1 VNRDNINPLVMDMA
15 DKLMQVRLGLPLS
28 SAISS
33 INYKMCN
40 IASQLHLK
48 VDTMSGYKPAPCNA
62 YQLTLLNSGGGK
74 NSSISLLD
82 RFYFGDAFNK
92 IKDNIFPLFKD
103 KALKM
108 LEESGID
115 RSLHSWTQSISNAT
129 VSGMYA
135 YAETYS
141 LCKFGSMNIE
151 VDEIGNAIISKA
163 ELFEQLLTP
172 YDEGNFQPVAKRSDS
187 NSIDIEGVP
196 VNLYCFGNKVRL
208 FNGDNTERE
217 FIKIL
222 DEGYGRR
229 FIFTDDVSS
238 PKDKTAEEVLS
249 EMKLSE
255 QIRKNSTEKREYIA
269 SLVTAKNM
277 NRVIALD
284 DSAMLFYARIKADGD
299 RYVNNTRGLPPAVIA
314 DISERHFKTI
324 KLAGV
329 YALFDGGEY
338 VTERNMIEAFEVI
351 KESSSVLS
359 ELRRIKPLHE
369 RLLTHLMD
377 EAKPVT
383 SQHMLSYPFI
393 NATWTKKVLEIID
406 LAKQLASERGY
417 EWIEDIKRGVTYY
430 TVKYEYKDEEL
441 F

>member
-1 VNRDNINPLVMDMA
+1 MNRDNINPLVLEMA
-15 DKLMQVRLGLPLS
+15 NNLMKVRIGLPLS
-28 SAISS
+28 SAVAS

-40 IASQLHLK
+40 IASQLHIK
-48 VDTMSGYKPAPCNA
+48 VDTMSGYKPAPCNS

-92 IKDNIFPLFKD
+92 IKGNIFPLFKD
-103 KALKM
+103 KATKQ
-108 LEESGID
+108 LEDAGIE

-129 VSGMYA
+129 ISGMYA

-187 NSIDIEGVP
+187 NSMDIEGVP

-217 FIKIL
+217 FIKLL

-238 PKDKTAEEVLS
+238 PKDKTPQEVLE
-249 EMKLSE
+249 EMRLSE
-255 QIRKNSTEKREYIA
+255 TIRRDSKEERECIA
-269 SLVTAKNM
+269 GLVTAANM
-277 NRVIALD
+277 NRVIKLD
-284 DSAMLFYARIKADGD
+284 DDAMLFYATIKANGD
-299 RYVNNTRGLPPAVIA
+299 RYVNNTKGLPPAVVA

-329 YALFDGGEY
+329 YALFDGNDY

-351 KESSSVLS
+351 KESSDVLS
-359 ELRRIKPLHE
+359 ELRRIRPLHE
-369 RLLTHLMD
+369 RLLNQLME

-383 SQHMLSYPFI
+383 SQHMLSYSFV
-393 NATWTKKVLEIID
+393 NATWTKKILEIID

-417 EWIEDIKRGVTYY
+417 EWIEDSKSGVTYY
-430 TVKYEYKDEEL
+430 TVKYEHEEMEL